1 MKKIFILIIALL
13 WISSLVLLIIAL
25 TNIVPNNPFK
35 EYRLVIG
42 IGFMAIT
49 RFLGKGYN
57 ALIKK

>member
-49 RFLGKGYN
+49 GFLGKGYN